1 MDGSADVDGFRFRL
15 FRALLRQLQL
25 KHAVFELGADA
36 RPVDLRAESPLA
48 LDLAAERPFRRG
60 LRGQLKQTVGDFDGD
75 LVFAE
80 SRQVEMQ
87 NPCVIGAA

>member
-1 MDGSADVDGFRFRL
+1 
-15 FRALLRQLQL
+15 
-25 KHAVFELGADA
+25 
-36 RPVDLRAESPLA
+36 
-48 LDLAAERPFRRG
+48 
-60 LRGQLKQTVGDFDGD
+60 LKQTVGDFDGD